1 MYILSIKPSQKI
13 LDIEEEI
20 KVRTAAEEE
29 EYELDDTDR
38 QEIRDEIYQ
47 SHGYDRDP
55 FFEEEED
62 EEDDDWPTYYD
73 HGYWRPRN
81 WMSVKL
87 EEIGMCERDFF

>member
-62 EEDDDWPTYYD
+62 EDVGFDIDCDLYGGDY
-73 HGYWRPRN
+73 
-81 WMSVKL
+81 MSHKL
-87 EEIGMCERDFF
+87 AEIGMCEKDFF